1 MLLYTADFE
10 TISYQENGITK
21 ARVWAWA
28 ICSITNPEQVIIGNT
43 MDSFMAWVEK
53 SNRDRLYFHNLKFD
67 QSYIIDWLE
76 RNGYTHSTAKNPPDD
91 KTYTTLI
98 TEMGQCYTLDIM
110 AKKRA
115 SKPKGVKCFDS
126 LKVLPFSVD
135 AIAKS
140 FGLPISKL
148 SIDYKAYREY
158 GHELTPE
165 ETEYIKHDVQI
176 MAMALDILFKKGLK
190 RMTTASNAL
199 ADYKKDFGKMEFR
212 GRFPI
217 LPPDMDKDIRQ
228 SYRGGF
234 TYLKPEYAD
243 KDLENM
249 IVLDVNSLYPSV
261 MRTEKYPIGQ
271 PVFFQGRYEPDEK
284 HPLYIQMFTC
294 KFKVKEG
301 YLPTIQLKHNYFFQ
315 PNEYIT
321 STYDEKF
328 GVYKDCTM
336 CLTSVDLELFFDH
349 YETWDRVY
357 HSGYKFKAT
366 EGIFNKYIDYWTGE
380 KIKASKEGNK
390 PQRTISKLM
399 QNSLYGRFALKT
411 EMKSK
416 QPYLDPEKD
425 IIRYRTLPAEQREGL
440 YLPVGCFVTA
450 YARNKTIRSAQ
461 SVYDRF
467 VYADTDSLH
476 LLGTELPEN
485 LDIDPYKLG
494 AWKHESSPTRARF
507 IRQKTYIEEI
517 DGQLNV
523 TCAGMPKQCHEA
535 VTWENFH
542 PGAVYHG
549 KLLPKTVP
557 GGIILEETDFT
568 IQI

>member
-1 MLLYTADFE
+1 MLFTADFE
-10 TISYQENGITK
+10 TIDYQDQGITK

-28 ICSITNPEQVIIGNT
+28 LCSIENPEQIIIGNT
-43 MDSFMAWVEK
+43 MESFMAWVEK

-76 RNGYTHSTAKNPPDD
+76 RNGYTHSTAKNPPAN

-98 TEMGQCYTLDIM
+98 TDMGQCYTLDIIC
-110 AKKRA
+110 KKDPKK
-115 SKPKGVKCFDS
+115 SKGVKCFDS

-158 GHELTPE
+158 GHELTTE

-176 MAMALDILFKKGLK
+176 MAMALKILFGRGLT

-199 ADYKKDFGKMEFR
+199 ADFKSDYNKLKFR
-212 GRFPI
+212 DIFPV
-217 LPPDMDKDIRQ
+217 LVPGVDKDIRQ
-228 SYRGGF
+228 SYRGAF
-234 TYLKPEYAD
+234 TYLKPEYKD

-249 IVLDVNSLYPSV
+249 IVLDVNSLYSSV
-261 MRTEKYPIGQ
+261 MYDEKYPVGEPI
-271 PVFFQGRYEPDEK
+271 FFEGKYKYDKK
-284 HPLYIQMFTC
+284 HPLFIQMFTC
-294 KFKVKEG
+294 KFKVKEKH
-301 YLPTIQLKHNYFFQ
+301 LPTIQLKHNYFFQ

-321 STYDEKF
+321 TTYDEKLHC
-328 GVYKDCTM
+328 YKDCTM
-336 CLTSVDLELFFDH
+336 CLTSIDLQLFFDQ
-349 YETWDRVY
+349 YEVFDIQY
-357 HSGYKFKAT
+357 HNGYKFESAT
-366 EGIFNKYIDYWTGE
+366 GIFHRYIDYWISE
-380 KIKASKEGNK
+380 KIQATKDGNK
-390 PQRTISKLM
+390 PQRTIAKLM
-399 QNSLYGRFALKT
+399 LNSLYGKFALKT
-411 EMKSK
+411 QVKNK
-416 QPYLDPEKD
+416 QPFMDHEKD
-425 IIRYRTLPAEQREGL
+425 IIRYRTLEPDTREGL
-440 YLPVGCFVTA
+440 YLPIGCFVTA

-476 LLGTELPEN
+476 LLGTELPDN

-523 TCAGMPKQCHEA
+523 TCAGMPKQCHDA

>member
-1 MLLYTADFE
+1 MLYTADFE
-10 TISYQENGITK
+10 TISYQDHGITK

-28 ICSITNPEQVIIGNT
+28 VCSIADPEHIIIGNT
-43 MDSFMAWVEK
+43 MESFMEWVQK

-76 RNGYTHSTAKNPPDD
+76 RNGYTHSTAKNPPAN

-98 TEMGQCYTLDIM
+98 TDMGQCYTLDIIYKKD
-110 AKKRA
+110 AK
-115 SKPKGVKCFDS
+115 KPKGVKCIDS

-158 GHELTPE
+158 GHKLTQE

-176 MAMALDILFKKGLK
+176 MAMALKILFGRGLT

-199 ADYKKDFGKMEFR
+199 ADFKTDYSKLQFR
-212 GRFPI
+212 DRFPVLAHGI
-217 LPPDMDKDIRQ
+217 DKDIRQ

-243 KDLENM
+243 KDLGNM

-261 MRTEKYPIGQ
+261 MYDEKYPIGE
-271 PVFFQGRYEPDEK
+271 PVFFEGKYKWDK
-284 HPLYIQMFTC
+284 KYPLFVQMFTC
-294 KFKVKEG
+294 KFKVKEKH
-301 YLPTIQLKHNYFFQ
+301 LPTIQIKHGYFFQ

-321 STYDEKF
+321 TTYDDKLKC
-328 GVYKDCTM
+328 YKDCTM
-336 CLTSVDLELFFDH
+336 CLTSVDLQLFFDQ
-349 YETWDRVY
+349 YDVFDLQY
-357 HSGYKFKAT
+357 HSGYKFKVAT
-366 EGIFNKYIDYWTGE
+366 GIFHRYIDYWISE
-380 KIKASKEGNK
+380 KIQATKDGNK
-390 PQRTISKLM
+390 PQRTIAKLM
-399 QNSLYGRFALKT
+399 LNSLYGKFAMKT
-411 EMKSK
+411 EAKSK
-416 QPYLDPEKD
+416 QPYLDPDQDVIK
-425 IIRYRTLPAEQREGL
+425 YRTLLPDTREGL
-440 YLPVGCFVTA
+440 YLPIGCFVTA

-476 LLGTELPEN
+476 LLGTELPKN

-517 DGQLNV
+517 DGELNV
-523 TCAGMPKQCHEA
+523 TCAGMPKQCHDA